1 MPRDPREAH
10 HRLLLSEIDEER
22 GAALSRIGRRFEGTL
37 RRCEALLAALDTTPA
52 GPEHDR
58 LLEEYR
64 SARIDSQRA
73 RRDYSIQRQALGL
86 VDRERVDRYYPHPP
100 AR

>member
-1 MPRDPREAH
+1 MPRDPREARH
-10 HRLLLSEIDEER
+10 SLLLSEIDEER
-22 GAALSRIGRRFEGTL
+22 GAALSRIGGKFERSL
-37 RRCEALLAALDTTPA
+37 RRCEELLAALDATPA

-86 VDRERVDRYYPHPP
+86 IDRERVDRHYPHPP

>member
-10 HRLLLSEIDEER
+10 HSLLLSEIAEER
-22 GAALSRIGRRFEGTL
+22 GAALSRIGRKFERTL
-37 RRCEALLAALDTTPA
+37 QRCEELLAALDATPR

-64 SARIDSQRA
+64 SARSDSQRA
-73 RRDYSIQRQALGL
+73 RRDYTIQRQATGL
-86 VDRERVDRYYPHPP
+86 VDREQVDRFYPHPP